1 MTSNDKKKMYYTY
14 LLRCA
19 DDTIYCGYT
28 VDLAERLLAH
38 NNGSGAKYTKSRR
51 PVTLVYSEAFAT
63 RSEAMKREAA
73 LKKMTRHQK
82 LALIRASE
90 RSELHE

>member
-1 MTSNDKKKMYYTY
+1 MNTSKNKKRYYTY

-19 DDTIYCGYT
+19 DDSLYCGYT
-28 VDLAERLLAH
+28 VDLAERVLAH
-38 NNGSGAKYTKSRR
+38 NEGEGAKYTQSRR
-51 PVTLVYSEAFAT
+51 PVTLVYSESFDT

-73 LKKMTRHQK
+73 LKKMTRRQK

-90 RSELHE
+90 RREMHE

>member
-1 MTSNDKKKMYYTY
+1 MNTSKIKKRYYTY

-28 VDLAERLLAH
+28 VDLRERVLAH
-38 NNGSGAKYTKSRR
+38 NKGIGAKYTQVRR
-51 PVTLVYSEAFAT
+51 PVRLVYSEEFET

-73 LKKMTRHQK
+73 LKKMSRRQK

-90 RSELHE
+90 RREIHE